1 MATRKTAEGLT
12 RDQLTGLVRGR
23 FTGLVAESM
32 CGMVEELPPRTRLWN
47 VRTAKANFAEVL
59 ALVRAGDPQFVWRE
73 GDEEPVVLISLDTM
87 HKLLDKR
94 TAGLSFTEAMAP
106 SSRPVCVVSSH
117 VMGGDGTISKPR
129 LV

>member
-1 MATRKTAEGLT
+1 MATRKTAEGFT
-12 RDQLTGLVRGR
+12 RDLLTGLVRDR

-59 ALVRAGDPQFVWRE
+59 ALVRAGNPQFVWRE
-73 GDEEPVVLISLDTM
+73 GDEEPVVLLSLDTM

-94 TAGLSFTEAMAP
+94 MTGLSFTEAMAP
-106 SSRPVCVVSSH
+106 YMHKTCTSLSVPELGSQDRY
-117 VMGGDGTISKPR
+117 TIPE
-129 LV
+129 